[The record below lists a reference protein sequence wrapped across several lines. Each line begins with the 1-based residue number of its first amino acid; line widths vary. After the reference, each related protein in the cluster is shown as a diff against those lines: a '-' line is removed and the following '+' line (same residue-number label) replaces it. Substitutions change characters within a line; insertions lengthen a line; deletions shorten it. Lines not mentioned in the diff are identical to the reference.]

1 MVSFSVAMAVVNFV
15 ITSVYYT
22 GFRGDGG
29 CPGCWRSGR
38 ASVCM
43 LGPFSRDWHCTH
55 CLLTAGIFLKI
66 RF

>member
-15 ITSVYYT
+15 ITSIYYI

-29 CPGCWRSGR
+29 CHGRWRSGR

-43 LGPFSRDWHCTH
+43 LGPFSRD
-55 CLLTAGIFLKI
+55 
-66 RF
+66 